1 MQSSVLLLQLL
12 VATLQHADPDD
23 SDRYMKE
30 GDVFFSRG
38 EMALAEGAYRR
49 AAVGRK
55 SALLSHNLGICLAQQ
70 GRAAEAVSSLEQ
82 AVALSPSTA
91 ALHLSLANVLVG
103 HTAEA
108 GSLQKALDTYE
119 TTLRLDP
126 SNEDAKN
133 NLLVARRRPS
143 IDLNESR
150 LELLQAKRTESNQHN
165 RESTKSNQPRTLD
178 RAVIVEPRSHPAL
191 EPVVKHVC
199 EKLNGL
205 PITIVHG
212 SANSDFA
219 HALMERITCVDQVLE
234 LNAANLDYRTYSK
247 LFVASEFWRK
257 LGKDSDQVGM

>member
-1 MQSSVLLLQLL
+1 MMFNQFCCTLREQVPTVAAPRGEQLL
-12 VATLQHADPDD
+12 
-23 SDRYMKE
+23 
-30 GDVFFSRG
+30 
-38 EMALAEGAYRR
+38 GA
-49 AAVGRK
+49 ASP
-55 SALLSHNLGICLAQQ
+55 SALPLYC
-70 GRAAEAVSSLEQ
+70 
-82 AVALSPSTA
+82 T
-91 ALHLSLANVLVG
+91 
-103 HTAEA
+103 HT
-108 GSLQKALDTYE
+108 
-119 TTLRLDP
+119 
-126 SNEDAKN
+126 
-133 NLLVARRRPS
+133 
-143 IDLNESR
+143 
-150 LELLQAKRTESNQHN
+150 
-165 RESTKSNQPRTLD
+165 